1 MLYVRFEVCYFPHA
15 NLQDYIS
22 AFSNFYLFQAVVFVI
37 DSSNHDRLAEA
48 HSELAKL
55 MSEKELKDASL
66 LILANKQVRLKMP
79 EIHSLQSLK
88 YLIAK
93 YVIYRWYNWKI
104 IWFFWPLWLKTL
116 ITEEGFLL
124 LIFLHLSTEYL
135 WTYISLPLW
144 DLRFTQWLYAFL
156 MAASPLGKE
165 ATSLHRRPAGH
176 TNLFRRGDKQTV
188 PSHIRNQF
196 PVVHFVVG

>member
-1 MLYVRFEVCYFPHA
+1 MLHVRFEVCYFPRA

-22 AFSNFYLFQAVVFVI
+22 ACSNFYLFQAVVFVI

-66 LILANKQVRLKMP
+66 LILANKQVCLKMP

-93 YVIYRWYNWKI
+93 YV
-104 IWFFWPLWLKTL
+104 
-116 ITEEGFLL
+116 
-124 LIFLHLSTEYL
+124 
-135 WTYISLPLW
+135 
-144 DLRFTQWLYAFL
+144 
-156 MAASPLGKE
+156 M
-165 ATSLHRRPAGH
+165 
-176 TNLFRRGDKQTV
+176 
-188 PSHIRNQF
+188 
-196 PVVHFVVG
+196 

>member
-93 YVIYRWYNWKI
+93 YVIYR
-104 IWFFWPLWLKTL
+104 
-116 ITEEGFLL
+116 
-124 LIFLHLSTEYL
+124 
-135 WTYISLPLW
+135 
-144 DLRFTQWLYAFL
+144 
-156 MAASPLGKE
+156 
-165 ATSLHRRPAGH
+165 
-176 TNLFRRGDKQTV
+176 
-188 PSHIRNQF
+188 
-196 PVVHFVVG
+196 